1 MDVSDGITREENSN
15 TAHIVNADQYDNETN
30 VWANSTIRALVHENF
45 DKFYRNIGLPNPR
58 SDRRLKNVGKEF
70 TSGLEKLKN
79 LIYITILT
87 KQIRIKHHM

>member
-1 MDVSDGITREENSN
+1 MWNAKVGTHEERKCEHADITRITQDAFRSFY
-15 TAHIVNADQYDNETN
+15 AAIGETCP
-30 VWANSTIRALVHENF
+30 SF
-45 DKFYRNIGLPNPR
+45 P